1 MIKQRSWG
9 DCGVAA
15 LANSIR
21 FSPSYEAALEM
32 LGGRDCG
39 ITMQEICSAIYDKGN
54 ALPLYLP
61 LDGFGAEANI
71 SNARTSDFKET
82 LGKFKAHNGNKRAIL
97 QVKTKSGML
106 HFIYFDGENIHDP
119 SPSAPPSPDFS
130 NYESV
135 IDGVFLLDIYHS
147 GGMISSKSGEKT
159 AAQKIAEYE
168 AARTI
173 TITNTVQE
181 SLEPQAGCFI
191 SYGRGPAP
199 TRRWITDKGL

>member
-21 FSPSYEAALEM
+21 FSPSYEVALEM

-39 ITMQEICSAIYDKGN
+39 ITMQEICSAIYEKRD
-54 ALPLYLP
+54 AIPLYLP

-71 SNARTSDFKET
+71 SNAKTSDFKGILRKSIIHGEDR
-82 LGKFKAHNGNKRAIL
+82 RAIL

-106 HFIYFDGENIHDP
+106 HFIYFDGKKIHDP
-119 SPSAPPSPDFS
+119 SPSAPDKLDFS

-135 IDGVFLLDIYHS
+135 IDGVFLLDVYHTGGSLS
-147 GGMISSKSGEKT
+147 GIPRDD
-159 AAQKIAEYE
+159 APQI
-168 AARTI
+168 I
-173 TITNTVQE
+173 NTGHP
-181 SLEPQAGCFI
+181 EP
-191 SYGRGPAP
+191 R
-199 TRRWITDKGL
+199 